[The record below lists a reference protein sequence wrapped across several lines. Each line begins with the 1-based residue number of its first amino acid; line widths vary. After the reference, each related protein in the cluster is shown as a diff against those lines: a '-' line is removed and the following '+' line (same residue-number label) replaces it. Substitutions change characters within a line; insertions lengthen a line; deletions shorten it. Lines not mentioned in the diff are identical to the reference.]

1 MRVILGKLVH
11 IWSKMKR
18 IVCDN
23 AIVLCFQKGYSFI

>member
-1 MRVILGKLVH
+1 MRVILAKNTNM
-11 IWSKMKR
+11 WSKMKR